1 MKETTITLPMGK
13 ADLQEAATAV
23 IEQLA
28 TAPPDTGS
36 MSQEQSISYNMG
48 LSILLRVCAPL
59 LYKHK
64 VSPFKKILIMIQ
76 LTKQSSDSEIKAY
89 FIQVLN
95 LSRSKEEFPV
105 NLDEV
110 WPLVFKFRSDAVRAL
125 SKNNLFVKD
134 IDYQVLST
142 NAQKSGV
149 FPQNAQKSE
158 VFAKNGKKSGNTQE
172 EGKSVMGRPQNTYML
187 SVPCLEFFI
196 ARRVRPVFEVYRQV
210 FHKVAGGGISLGN
223 QVFQSVHMSLEET
236 LAPLARYNAMI
247 EDRFDIVRGVLI
259 NAGIEDG
266 DANNPSSLAY
276 TANACRIDYQAYR
289 NCINKLVY
297 VETAFKL
304 EGATAFS
311 PYGK

>member
-1 MKETTITLPMGK
+1 
-13 ADLQEAATAV
+13 
-23 IEQLA
+23 
-28 TAPPDTGS
+28 
-36 MSQEQSISYNMG
+36 
-48 LSILLRVCAPL
+48 
-59 LYKHK
+59 
-64 VSPFKKILIMIQ
+64 MIQ

-110 WPLVFKFRSDAVRAL
+110 WALAYKEKGKAVRAL
-125 SKNNLFVKD
+125 RTNELFVEG
-134 IDYQVLST
+134 IDYQVFT
-142 NAQKSGV
+142 QNGQKVDGV
-149 FPQNAQKSE
+149 FAQ
-158 VFAKNGKKSGNTQE
+158 NGKKSDDAQD
-172 EGKSVMGRPQNTYML
+172 EGRNVGGRPQNTYML

-223 QVFQSVHMSLEET
+223 QVFQSVPMGLEET

-247 EDRFDIVRGVLI
+247 EDRFDIVRGALT

-266 DANNPSSLAY
+266 GVNEKGSLTY
-276 TANACRIDYQAYR
+276 ISNACRAEYKAYR
-289 NCINKLVY
+289 NCISQLVY

-304 EGATAFS
+304 EGPTAFS
-311 PYGK
+311 LYDY

>member
-1 MKETTITLPMGK
+1 MVNSK
-13 ADLQEAATAV
+13 
-23 IEQLA
+23 
-28 TAPPDTGS
+28 
-36 MSQEQSISYNMG
+36 
-48 LSILLRVCAPL
+48 
-59 LYKHK
+59 
-64 VSPFKKILIMIQ
+64 FQ

-105 NLDEV
+105 DLDEV

-125 SKNNLFVKD
+125 AKSNLFVKD

-149 FPQNAQKSE
+149 FSQNAQKSG
-158 VFAKNGKKSGNTQE
+158 VFPQNGEKSDDMQAD
-172 EGKSVMGRPQNTYML
+172 GKSVMGRPQNTYML

-196 ARRVRPVFEVYRQV
+196 ARKVRPVFEVYRQV

-223 QVFQSVHMSLEET
+223 QVFQSVPMGLEET
-236 LAPLARYNAMI
+236 LAPLARYNTMI
-247 EDRFDIVRGVLI
+247 EDRFEIVRGTLA

-266 DANNPSSLAY
+266 SVREKGSLSNILNNSRAY
-276 TANACRIDYQAYR
+276 YHAYR
-289 NCINKLVY
+289 DCINKLVY

-304 EGATAFS
+304 EGPEAFS
-311 PYGK
+311 LFDKE

>member
-1 MKETTITLPMGK
+1 
-13 ADLQEAATAV
+13 
-23 IEQLA
+23 
-28 TAPPDTGS
+28 
-36 MSQEQSISYNMG
+36 
-48 LSILLRVCAPL
+48 
-59 LYKHK
+59 
-64 VSPFKKILIMIQ
+64 MIQ

-105 NLDEV
+105 NLDDV
-110 WPLVFKFRSDAVRAL
+110 WSLVFKFRSDAVRAL

-149 FPQNAQKSE
+149 FPQNAQKSG
-158 VFAKNGKKSGNTQE
+158 VFAQNGKKSDDAQDD
-172 EGKSVMGRPQNTYML
+172 GKKLGGRPQNTYML

-223 QVFQSVHMSLEET
+223 QVFQSVPMSLEET

-247 EDRFDIVRGVLI
+247 EDRFDIVRGALT

-266 DANNPSSLAY
+266 GVNERGSLTYA
-276 TANACRIDYQAYR
+276 ANACRAEYKAYR
-289 NCINKLVY
+289 NCISQLVY

-304 EGATAFS
+304 EGPTAFS
-311 PYGK
+311 LYDY

>member
-1 MKETTITLPMGK
+1 MVNNK
-13 ADLQEAATAV
+13 
-23 IEQLA
+23 
-28 TAPPDTGS
+28 
-36 MSQEQSISYNMG
+36 
-48 LSILLRVCAPL
+48 
-59 LYKHK
+59 
-64 VSPFKKILIMIQ
+64 FQ

-125 SKNNLFVKD
+125 AKSNLFEKD

-142 NAQKSGV
+142 NAQKSEV
-149 FPQNAQKSE
+149 LFPNAQKSG
-158 VFAKNGKKSGNTQE
+158 VFVQNGKNPDGAQGD
-172 EGKSVMGRPQNTYML
+172 GKNVGGRPQNTYML

-196 ARRVRPVFEVYRQV
+196 ARRVRSVFEIYRQV

-223 QVFQSVHMSLEET
+223 QVFQSVPMSLEET

-247 EDRFDIVRGVLI
+247 EDRFDIVRGALT

-266 DANNPSSLAY
+266 DVREEGSLFNILNKSRAY
-276 TANACRIDYQAYR
+276 YHAYR
-289 NCINKLVY
+289 DCINKLVY

-304 EGATAFS
+304 EGPEAFS
-311 PYGK
+311 LYDKE

>member
-1 MKETTITLPMGK
+1 MVNNK
-13 ADLQEAATAV
+13 
-23 IEQLA
+23 
-28 TAPPDTGS
+28 
-36 MSQEQSISYNMG
+36 
-48 LSILLRVCAPL
+48 
-59 LYKHK
+59 
-64 VSPFKKILIMIQ
+64 FQ

-125 SKNNLFVKD
+125 AKSNLFVKD

-142 NAQKSGV
+142 NAQKSEV
-149 FPQNAQKSE
+149 LFPNAQKSG
-158 VFAKNGKKSGNTQE
+158 VFVQNGKNPDGAQGD
-172 EGKSVMGRPQNTYML
+172 GKNVGGRPQNTYML

-196 ARRVRPVFEVYRQV
+196 ARRVRSVFEVYRQV

-223 QVFQSVHMSLEET
+223 QVFQSVPMSLEET

-247 EDRFDIVRGVLI
+247 EDRFDIVRGALT

-266 DANNPSSLAY
+266 DVREKGSLSNILNNSRAY
-276 TANACRIDYQAYR
+276 YHAYR
-289 NCINKLVY
+289 DCINKLVY

-304 EGATAFS
+304 EGPEAFS
-311 PYGK
+311 LFDKE

>member
-1 MKETTITLPMGK
+1 
-13 ADLQEAATAV
+13 
-23 IEQLA
+23 
-28 TAPPDTGS
+28 
-36 MSQEQSISYNMG
+36 
-48 LSILLRVCAPL
+48 
-59 LYKHK
+59 
-64 VSPFKKILIMIQ
+64 MIQ

-149 FPQNAQKSE
+149 FSQNAQKSG
-158 VFAKNGKKSGNTQE
+158 VSTKNGKKSGSTQD
-172 EGKSVMGRPQNTYML
+172 EGKSVMGRPQNTYMF

-223 QVFQSVHMSLEET
+223 QVFQSVPMSLEET

-247 EDRFDIVRGVLI
+247 EDRFDIVRGALT
-259 NAGIEDG
+259 NAGIDDG
-266 DANNPSSLAY
+266 GVNERGSLTYA
-276 TANACRIDYQAYR
+276 ANACRAEYKAYR
-289 NCINKLVY
+289 NYISQLVY

-304 EGATAFS
+304 EGPTAFS
-311 PYGK
+311 LYDY

>member
-1 MKETTITLPMGK
+1 
-13 ADLQEAATAV
+13 
-23 IEQLA
+23 
-28 TAPPDTGS
+28 
-36 MSQEQSISYNMG
+36 
-48 LSILLRVCAPL
+48 
-59 LYKHK
+59 
-64 VSPFKKILIMIQ
+64 MIQ

-110 WPLVFKFRSDAVRAL
+110 WALAYKEKGKAVRAL
-125 SKNNLFVKD
+125 RTNELFVEG
-134 IDYQVLST
+134 IDYQVFTT
-142 NAQKSGV
+142 NGQKADGV
-149 FPQNAQKSE
+149 FAQ
-158 VFAKNGKKSGNTQE
+158 NGKKSDDAQDD
-172 EGKSVMGRPQNTYML
+172 GKKLGGRPQNTYML

-223 QVFQSVHMSLEET
+223 QVFQSVPMSLEET

-247 EDRFDIVRGVLI
+247 EDRFDIVRGALT

-266 DANNPSSLAY
+266 GVNERGSLTYA
-276 TANACRIDYQAYR
+276 ANACRAEYKAYR
-289 NCINKLVY
+289 NCISQLVY

-304 EGATAFS
+304 EGPTAFS
-311 PYGK
+311 LYDY

>member
-1 MKETTITLPMGK
+1 
-13 ADLQEAATAV
+13 
-23 IEQLA
+23 
-28 TAPPDTGS
+28 
-36 MSQEQSISYNMG
+36 
-48 LSILLRVCAPL
+48 
-59 LYKHK
+59 
-64 VSPFKKILIMIQ
+64 MIQ

-149 FPQNAQKSE
+149 FSQNAQKSG
-158 VFAKNGKKSGNTQE
+158 VSTKYGKKSGSTQD

-223 QVFQSVHMSLEET
+223 QVFQSVPMSLEET

-247 EDRFDIVRGVLI
+247 EDRFDIVRGALT
-259 NAGIEDG
+259 NAGIDDG
-266 DANNPSSLAY
+266 GVNERGSLTYA
-276 TANACRIDYQAYR
+276 ANACRAEYKAYR
-289 NCINKLVY
+289 NCISQLVY

-304 EGATAFS
+304 EGPTAFS
-311 PYGK
+311 LYDY